1 MELAQLLVNIGR
13 HTNDKAELNDLK
25 LAFEEA
31 QNHGNDMQSDR
42 FNWQRLR
49 FYYCAYVDRTAFRKN
64 KYLSLK
70 LDEVINGLKAYLRS
84 KS

>member
-1 MELAQLLVNIGR
+1 MDLLQLISALGEKARTSDEKEELRTVYKEIYVNK
-13 HTNDKAELNDLK
+13 NK
-25 LAFEEA
+25 LAE
-31 QNHGNDMQSDR
+31 NR

>member
-1 MELAQLLVNIGR
+1 MDLLQLISALGEKARTSDEKEELRTVYKEVYVNK
-13 HTNDKAELNDLK
+13 NK
-25 LAFEEA
+25 LAE
-31 QNHGNDMQSDR
+31 NH

-49 FYYCAYVDRTAFRKN
+49 FYYCVYVDRTAFRKN